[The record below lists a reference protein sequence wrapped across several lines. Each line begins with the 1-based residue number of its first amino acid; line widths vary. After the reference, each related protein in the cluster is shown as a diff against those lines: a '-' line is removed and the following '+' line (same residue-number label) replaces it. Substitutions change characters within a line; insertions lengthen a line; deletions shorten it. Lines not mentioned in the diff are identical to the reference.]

1 MKFSSIASGS
11 KGNCLLYESND
22 VKLLVDAGIS
32 KKRIEEGMSE
42 RGSSLEEVNGILITH
57 EHSDHISGLGV
68 VSRKYHIPIYA
79 TKGTISKILEDS
91 KVGTIDRDLFNEIE
105 ENKDFYMGSTLV
117 TPFSISH
124 DAAQPVAYRF
134 DSDGKSMAVA
144 TDMGMYDDYII
155 GNLKGLDAVLI
166 ESNHDINML
175 QIGPYPYAL
184 KRRIWGN
191 KGHLSNETCGNLLN
205 EIISDRLKNV
215 ILGHLSKEN
224 NLPELAYETIRN
236 EINMADGNYCADDI
250 SIQVASRI
258 EPSCHIEF

>member
-1 MKFSSIASGS
+1 MKNCEEKKMSIEQIINKA
-11 KGNCLLYESND
+11 
-22 VKLLVDAGIS
+22 
-32 KKRIEEGMSE
+32 KKI
-42 RGSSLEEVNGILITH
+42 RGENSLEIL
-57 EHSDHISGLGV
+57 
-68 VSRKYHIPIYA
+68 
-79 TKGTISKILEDS
+79 KGEKEILE
-91 KVGTIDRDLFNEIE
+91 KLNEIE

-224 NLPELAYETIRN
+224 NFPENPDST
-236 EINMADGNYCADDI
+236 DCAALRF
-250 SIQVASRI
+250 SAR
-258 EPSCHIEF
+258 

>member
-1 MKFSSIASGS
+1 
-11 KGNCLLYESND
+11 
-22 VKLLVDAGIS
+22 
-32 KKRIEEGMSE
+32 MSE
-42 RGSSLEEVNGILITH
+42 YGSSLEEVNGILITH

-91 KVGTIDRDLFNEIE
+91 KVGTIDRNLFNEIE

-205 EIISDRLKNV
+205 EIISDRLKKV

-224 NLPELAYETIRN
+224 NYARLAYETVKLEVTLGDNDYKGEDLDMFVAGR
-236 EINMADGNYCADDI
+236 DSVSDI
-250 SIQVASRI
+250 IMV
-258 EPSCHIEF
+258 

>member
-11 KGNCLLYESND
+11 KGNCLLYENND

-32 KKRIEEGMSE
+32 KKRIEEGISE
-42 RGSSLEEVNGILITH
+42 CGSSLEEVNGILITH

-91 KVGTIDRDLFNEIE
+91 KVGTIDRNLFNEIE

-191 KGHLSNETCGNLLN
+191 KGHLSNETCGN
-205 EIISDRLKNV
+205 
-215 ILGHLSKEN
+215 
-224 NLPELAYETIRN
+224 
-236 EINMADGNYCADDI
+236 
-250 SIQVASRI
+250 
-258 EPSCHIEF
+258 